1 MKFAPKLTVLFISV
15 GAIFAAVVFTIA
27 YFQVEKI
34 LEGDVRARMENRVFF
49 AMDAMDRFLYERL
62 SDISVISHDPVISS
76 GDATAEEITE
86 RLIFFRNAYKCYI
99 SLSFFNLDRI
109 RIADTAGLRIGE
121 QHPMTRY
128 WEDVLAGKVS
138 AASDVRIA
146 KDLQVPIA
154 YFASAVNNKEG
165 RAIGVVVARIPTSR
179 LFEMVKGS
187 AGIQEEEIDIVNKD
201 GLLIYSN
208 HNREG
213 ILKENLPEWESIKK
227 AHQGK
232 IFGSD
237 KHRRPGEKETVLY
250 VFCREQGYLDFK
262 GNDWVIISHIPVRVI
277 FGPVNKLLNI
287 LIIVF
292 LVMLPVLV
300 LVIYLFSKN
309 VSLPLARLSFAA
321 GEIGKGKL
329 DTVIEIKSKD
339 EFGSLAN
346 TFNQMAT
353 DLKKTTTSIDDLN
366 KEITERSR
374 VQVKLQQRIKQ
385 LDCLY
390 GLSRLA
396 VQPQISLD
404 QIFQETTGLI
414 RSAYRYPDITCIR
427 VTFNGIQYKTDN
439 FQKTEHSQW
448 GDILVRGEKAGSIEV
463 YRFEERREDKEGSFL
478 KEEGAL
484 LGAVCEKLGRIA
496 ELKQATDKLQIF
508 RNLIEQSNEYIF
520 VLEPNWGRFL
530 DVNERACESLGY
542 SRKELLEM
550 SFKDIEEFPE
560 GFSWQQQIEELKL
573 KGDIIIQGR
582 HKCKD
587 GRRFFAETGLKLVKE
602 EKEDYIIAIARD
614 ITERKQAEE
623 ALRKSEAR
631 YKALFTG
638 APDGM
643 LVADL
648 QTKQFRYANPAICR
662 MFGYTEEEFLR
673 IGVADIHP
681 KEYLDH
687 VLAEFETQSRGE
699 KLLSPDLPCLR
710 KDGTLFYANIS
721 GIAMVLDGRKCN
733 VGFFTDVTERK
744 QMEEKLRA
752 SEHKYKTLLENLP
765 QKIFYK
771 DKSSVYV
778 SCNENYASDIEIK
791 PEEIAGKTDYDFY
804 PEDLA
809 KKYRA
814 DDKRIME
821 SGKSEDIEE
830 KYIQDG
836 QETVVYTVKTPV
848 GDEQGNVIGI
858 LGIFWDIM
866 ERKRAEEKQAEL
878 LKEVESANRELKDFA
893 YIVSHDLKAPLRGV
907 KTLAEWISTDYADK
921 LGEQGKEQ
929 IGLLMGRADR
939 MQKLIDGVL
948 EYSRV
953 GRVKENRA
961 VVNLNEVVAEVVD
974 MIAPPENITITIE
987 NQLPTIECEPTR
999 IAQVFQNL
1007 LSNAVKYMDKP
1018 QGQVRIGCVEED
1030 GFWKFS
1036 VSDNGL
1042 GIEEKHFE
1050 KIFQIFQTLA
1060 PRDDVESTGVG
1071 LTVAKKIV
1079 ELYGGRIW
1087 VQSKVGQGS
1096 TFFFTLPKQ
1105 EVGVGC
1111 AKLEANITC

>member
-1 MKFAPKLTVLFISV
+1 MKLFWKIYAAVFISFV
-15 GAIFAAVVFTIA
+15 GVVVLISYVTSAKQISDAENRIIDEHIIIGSLISKDIERGQAEAKWPFENLTKVSEQEDFLFWWI
-27 YFQVEKI
+27 VEKDGI
-34 LEGDVRARMENRVFF
+34 IHLADKASFIRTCAYSYFPQLSTITVDGSVVLNRKKGCGIFIKSFGTEKNKRAFWLGFSTSEV
-49 AMDAMDRFLYERL
+49 
-62 SDISVISHDPVISS
+62 S
-76 GDATAEEITE
+76 
-86 RLIFFRNAYKCYI
+86 
-99 SLSFFNLDRI
+99 RI
-109 RIADTAGLRIGE
+109 KRRII
-121 QHPMTRY
+121 
-128 WEDVLAGKVS
+128 VSS
-138 AASDVRIA
+138 AASSAFALAALGVMLYLMISHFTRPLKNLAECAAIIGMGELNHRVEVRSEDELGYLAYCFNDMAA
-146 KDLQVPIA
+146 KLKESYAHLEEKVQQRTA
-154 YFASAVNNKEG
+154 ELASTNTK
-165 RAIGVVVARIPTSR
+165 
-179 LFEMVKGS
+179 L
-187 AGIQEEEIDIVNKD
+187 EEEVA
-201 GLLIYSN
+201 
-208 HNREG
+208 E
-213 ILKENLPEWESIKK
+213 
-227 AHQGK
+227 
-232 IFGSD
+232 
-237 KHRRPGEKETVLY
+237 RRRT
-250 VFCREQGYLDFK
+250 
-262 GNDWVIISHIPVRVI
+262 
-277 FGPVNKLLNI
+277 
-287 LIIVF
+287 
-292 LVMLPVLV
+292 
-300 LVIYLFSKN
+300 
-309 VSLPLARLSFAA
+309 
-321 GEIGKGKL
+321 
-329 DTVIEIKSKD
+329 
-339 EFGSLAN
+339 
-346 TFNQMAT
+346 
-353 DLKKTTTSIDDLN
+353 
-366 KEITERSR
+366 
-374 VQVKLQQRIKQ
+374 QVKLQQRIKQ

-771 DKSSVYV
+771 DKNSVYV

-866 ERKRAEEKQAEL
+866 ERKRAEQRQAEL

-929 IGLLMGRADR
+929 IRLLMGRADR

-961 VVNLNEVVAEVVD
+961 VLNLNKVVAEVID
-974 MIAPPENITITIE
+974 MIAPPENIIITIE
-987 NQLPTIECEPTR
+987 NELPTIECEPTR

-1036 VSDNGL
+1036 VSDNGP